1 MHRSEWTAHIAAL
14 NSSGLSARAYARQ
27 HKLVYSQVIYW
38 KRKLTRLAGEAA
50 SSNEFVAVRLN
61 AQPVVA
67 ACLGTLEFPTGL
79 RLHIHSPELL
89 RELLPFLGVRP
100 LS

>member
-1 MHRSEWTAHIAAL
+1 MHRSEWPAHIAAL

-27 HKLVYSQVIYW
+27 RKLVYSQVIYW
-38 KRKLTRLAGEAA
+38 KRKLAGLASEPA
-50 SSNEFVAVRLN
+50 STNEFVAVRLD
-61 AQPVVA
+61 AQPAVA

-79 RLHIHSPELL
+79 RLQIHSPELL